1 MDISN
6 LFQLTDEDKAQYKKL
21 IDEIDLDNS
30 SSVIGM
36 LNTKLET
43 LLSSNNLNDMEVD
56 LIKNVSVLCDGDIFA
71 YSKNLYADA

>member
-21 IDEIDLDNS
+21 IDDIDLDNS

-43 LLSSNNLNDMEVD
+43 LLSSHNLNDMEVE
-56 LIKNVSVLCDGDIFA
+56 LIKNVSVLLSI
-71 YSKNLYADA
+71 YQT